1 MPDSVQALLELV
13 KSSLDDDKGLEI
25 TAISLAG
32 KTSIADFMVVA
43 TGTSQRH
50 VASLAEK
57 LSDRLVASGQ
67 HKPLIEGLEECSW
80 VLIDAGDILVHIF
93 RAETRSFYDIER
105 LWAVSPPQRL
115 KVVAE
120 G

>member
-1 MPDSVQALLELV
+1 MPDTVQASLEIV
-13 KSSLDDDKGLEI
+13 TSSIDDDKGLDI
-25 TAISLAG
+25 VTVPLAG
-32 KTSIADFMVVA
+32 KTTIADFMVVA

-50 VASLAEK
+50 VAAMAEK
-57 LSDRLVASGQ
+57 LSERLIANGQ
-67 HKPLIEGLEECSW
+67 PKPLIEGLEECSW

-93 RAETRSFYDIER
+93 RAETRTFYDIER
-105 LWAVSPPQRL
+105 LWSVAPPQRL